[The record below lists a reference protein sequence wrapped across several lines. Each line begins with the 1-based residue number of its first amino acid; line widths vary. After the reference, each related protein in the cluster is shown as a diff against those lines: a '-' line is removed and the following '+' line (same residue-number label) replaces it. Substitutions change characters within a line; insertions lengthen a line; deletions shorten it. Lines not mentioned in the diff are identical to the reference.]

1 MRVDDLEL
9 PPTSK
14 GRNYELRAR
23 NLRQFAGL
31 RRDDLPLDP
40 FALARLARIVVVN
53 FDEIQGLSREA
64 REHLLGEGADAWS
77 GGAASR
83 ELPDGRKLVIL
94 NPQQGRYRHHAT
106 LMEEICHVMLG
117 HQANRLSVAAESNGG
132 KTLAR
137 DYNAADEEEAYAV
150 GAAALVPFTALK
162 RLVSAGK
169 TIMQIARQFNVS
181 HDLVRYRTRVSRLW
195 DEYRRQHPEDA
206 SRIARRKRRTENP
219 AS

>member
-1 MRVDDLEL
+1 MNTLEL
-9 PPTSK
+9 PPTEK

-53 FDEIQGLSREA
+53 FDEIQGLSKEA
-64 REHLLGEGADAWS
+64 REHLLGEGADDWS
-77 GGAASR
+77 GGACSR

-94 NPQQGRYRHHAT
+94 NPKHGKYRHHAT

-117 HQANRLSVAAESNGG
+117 HQANRLSVAAEHNGG

-150 GAAALVPFTALK
+150 GAAALVPFTGLK
-162 RLVSAGK
+162 RFVLAGK
-169 TIMQIARQFNVS
+169 TAMQIARIFNVS
-181 HDLVRYRTRVSRLW
+181 RELVTYRMKVSLLW
-195 DEYRRQHPEDA
+195 PEYRQRHPEEIEQY
-206 SRIARRKRRTENP
+206 SRRKSSSENN
-219 AS
+219 SG